1 MDQMDHIVVKSPSHN
16 TTEVGSTI
24 ISNYLEE
31 DAHLTFGLSVL
42 LIICGALAY
51 QIKEKKLYSIPE
63 SAVTICVGAMAG
75 LIVTLLGKDLSPYL
89 SVLPDLAFYALIPLI
104 VFEAGYCFECAIFFQ
119 NLLPI
124 ILYASLGTLMST
136 FIVGYSVFYAA
147 RWGVISH
154 GIDTNSPMEALM
166 FGALIS
172 ATDPVA
178 TLSIMGNP
186 DLQVDET
193 LYTLVFGEAVL
204 NDAVA
209 IVLFDT
215 FRISYNESVSQFLFS
230 DLCRI
235 LNGFVTVTVL
245 SVLVGLLMGLIQ
257 SYIYKHS
264 DISNHRKMEMAL
276 LLLFCYC
283 NYSVAQVLSLSGIMA
298 LFINGIVVSHYNSF
312 NLSKESKTTSE
323 HIFSTLAY
331 LAEQMLFLCMGIY
344 ACCGILTQYWNLA
357 FSFFV
362 LLVCLVSRAI
372 GISSLSWVTNYFRSQ
387 LQLISWSMQI
397 VIWWSGLRGACA
409 FGLALN
415 MPGPNKEVY
424 AAVTLSI
431 CIFTTFVGGGLT
443 DAVLD
448 KMGMKQQ
455 LLEPHGDESLVEE
468 ESIPH
473 EQIALI
479 DRGSKL
485 RHSSLNHGSLRRFL
499 RQHSTVRRLDD
510 AVRDVAAYAWRN
522 LDEIYL
528 RPYFGG
534 DFDSVHARDIEYDPI
549 PTLS

>member
-1 MDQMDHIVVKSPSHN
+1 MDQIIVKLPAHN

-104 VFEAGYCFECAIFFQ
+104 VFEAGYCFECTIFFQ

-147 RWGVISH
+147 RWGLISH

-215 FRISYNESVSQFLFS
+215 FRVSYNESVSQFLFS

-235 LNGFVTVTVL
+235 LNGFVTVTIL

-264 DISNHRKMEMAL
+264 DISNYRKMEMAL

-331 LAEQMLFLCMGIY
+331 LAEQMLYLCMGLY

-357 FSFFV
+357 FSFSV
-362 LLVCLVSRAI
+362 LLICLVSRAI

-387 LQLISWSMQI
+387 LQLISLPMQI
-397 VIWWSGLRGACA
+397 VIWWAGLRGACA

-415 MPGPNKEVY
+415 MPGPNKEAY

-448 KMGMKQQ
+448 KMGMKQR
-455 LLEPHGDESLVEE
+455 LLEPFGHESLEEE

-473 EQIALI
+473 EQIPLI
-479 DRGSKL
+479 DRGSKV
-485 RHSSLNHGSLRRFL
+485 RHSSLNHGNLRRFL

-534 DFDSVHARDIEYDPI
+534 DYDSAHARDIEYDPI

>member
-1 MDQMDHIVVKSPSHN
+1 MDPIIVKSLIQN
-16 TTEVGSTI
+16 TTEEVDPTI

-31 DAHLTFGLSVL
+31 DARLTFGLSVL

-63 SAVTICVGAMAG
+63 SAVTIWVGAIAG
-75 LIVTLLGKDLSPYL
+75 LIVRLFGKDLSPYL
-89 SVLPDLAFYALIPLI
+89 SVLPDVAFYALIPLI

-124 ILYASLGTLMST
+124 VLYASLGTLIST
-136 FIVGYSVFYAA
+136 FIVGYSVFFAA
-147 RWGVISH
+147 EWGLISH

-186 DLQVDET
+186 DLHVDET

-215 FRISYNESVSQFLFS
+215 FRISYHKSVSEFHFT

-235 LNGFVTVTVL
+235 LYGFVTVTVL

-264 DISNHRKMEMAL
+264 SISNYKKMEMAL

-331 LAEQMLFLCMGIY
+331 LAEQILFLCMGLY
-344 ACCGILTQYWNLA
+344 ACCGILTHYWNLA
-357 FSFFV
+357 FSFSV
-362 LLVCLVSRAI
+362 LLLCLTSRAI
-372 GISSLSWVTNYFRSQ
+372 GISSLSWITNYFRSQ
-387 LQLISWSMQI
+387 LQLISWPMQI
-397 VIWWSGLRGACA
+397 VMWWAGLRGACA

-415 MPGPNKEVY
+415 MPGPNKESY

-431 CIFTTFVGGGLT
+431 CILTTFVGGGLT
-443 DAVLD
+443 NAVLD
-448 KMGMKQQ
+448 KMEMKKP
-455 LLEPHGDESLVEE
+455 LLEPHGDEALQE

-473 EQIALI
+473 ERIALI
-479 DRGSKL
+479 ERGSKL
-485 RHSSLNHGSLRRFL
+485 RHSSLNHGILRRLL
-499 RQHSTVRRLDD
+499 RKHSTVRRLDD
-510 AVRDVAAYAWRN
+510 AVRDTAAYAWRN

-534 DFDSVHARDIEYDPI
+534 DFDSVNARDMEYDPI
-549 PTLS
+549 RELS